1 MVWLLIVLWC
11 VTIALIVFL
20 ILTIRRR
27 RRARIAARVWRP
39 DRSGRGHRGSERN
52 PVRGS
57 QAAR

>member
-20 ILTIRRR
+20 VLTVRRR

-39 DRSGRGHRGSERN
+39 DRSGRGPRVG
-52 PVRGS
+52 
-57 QAAR
+57 A